1 MIAELLKAFFIMIAV
16 FGWIFIIA
24 SIIIYTRWNQFV
36 QRNPNAQDIMGQ
48 IILRVIFLDR

>member
-1 MIAELLKAFFIMIAV
+1 MIAKLLKAFFIIIAV

-24 SIIIYTRWNQFV
+24 SIIIYMRWNQFV
-36 QRNPNAQDIMGQ
+36 QRNPNAQDIIGQ